1 MFSWDTKNSSARQEI
16 LRVLKNRK
24 FSAIQKCPK
33 HIPNLSQFNPV
44 YSLQSRFFQTHFN
57 SVLSFTPRSS
67 KWSPSFRDSHHTPL
81 RTQLL
86 FHIGKSPSHP
96 FLLNLIRLIATLRDF
111 DFFIPTSEQRNYA
124 DTISVKILTYSHV
137 FLSKFLRET
146 PQLPA
151 GWRKELRSPT

>member
-1 MFSWDTKNSSARQEI
+1 MGLKFCPR

-24 FSAIQKCPK
+24 FSAIQKCPT

-44 YSLQSRFFQTHFN
+44 YSLQSGFFETHFN
-57 SVLSFTPRSS
+57 LVLSYTPRSS
-67 KWSPSFRDSHHTPL
+67 KWSPSFRDAQHTPL

-86 FHIGKSPSHP
+86 FQIGQSPFHP
-96 FLLNLIRLIATLRDF
+96 YLLNLIRLLATLRDF
-111 DFFIPTSEQRNYA
+111 DFFISTSELRNYA
-124 DTISVKILTYSHV
+124 DTISVTILPYSHV

-151 GWRKELRSPT
+151 G